1 MDSAILADPTDN
13 KRTRGRQ
20 VSETHAT
27 APVFPAGRY
36 GRRREGSRR
45 RWLPI
50 LVTVLFGIGVV
61 ALSLQYYNKFGEGD
75 YDPQI
80 IGWND
85 PTPTELVIQFRVL
98 LPDDGSASCMLR
110 ARDYDGFE
118 VGRRTVV
125 VQAPP
130 GGGSAEVS
138 ESVPTTAQAS
148 VGDVMGCRAGG

>member
-1 MDSAILADPTDN
+1 M
-13 KRTRGRQ
+13 
-20 VSETHAT
+20 
-27 APVFPAGRY
+27 
-36 GRRREGSRR
+36 
-45 RWLPI
+45 
-50 LVTVLFGIGVV
+50 LFGIGVV
-61 ALSLQYYNKFGEGD
+61 ALSLQYYDKFGEGN

-110 ARDYDGFE
+110 ARDFDGFE